1 MPLHIHS
8 ALSVDAVAIR
18 YGATTAVDNASF
30 DLPRGRV
37 LALLGPN
44 GAGKTSLLRVCE
56 GFRRPDD
63 GRVAVLGTD
72 PYTSRNWL
80 MPKVGIMPQQVA
92 VHPTARAGE
101 ILRLFASYA
110 ARPLPLDLL
119 IDRLSLAPLLTTPCR
134 RLSGGEQQRLALAL
148 AIVGRPELVFLD
160 EPTAGMDLQA
170 RHTTWTLIEE
180 LRADGVAIL
189 LTTHLL
195 DEAERLADDV
205 VIVDHGRVI
214 ATGSPAQLTANSRP
228 RSHSG
233 PSAWFGVRRRT
244 GRSRFTGP
252 STVAKRRCGC
262 AGPGTAAV
270 HGLTPARAEVLWVL
284 HRTGPCTQRQLS
296 QLLKCTP
303 RNVTGLVDALERA
316 GFVERTAHPSDRRA
330 IVVRLSEPG
339 RSLIVGWSSDREQGT
354 TQLLAGIAD
363 DDLAVFSAVLDRV
376 LVRLR
381 AEYQMR

>member
-1 MPLHIHS
+1 MPLDIHS
-8 ALSVDAVAIR
+8 ALSVDTVAVR

-30 DLPRGRV
+30 DLHRGRV

-44 GAGKTSLLRVCE
+44 GAGKTSLLQICE

-72 PYTSRNWL
+72 PYTSRDWL

-205 VIVDHGRVI
+205 VIIDHGRVI
-214 ATGSPAQLTANSRP
+214 ATGSPAQLTANSGIDRLDIDADP
-228 RSHSG
+228 AIPLDDLRRRLPAG
-233 PSAWFGVRRRT
+233 CTAEEALTGRYTIQGAIDTAGLTDVLAWF
-244 GRSRFTGP
+244 
-252 STVAKRRCGC
+252 A
-262 AGPGTAAV
+262 AGGAHVTAV
-270 HGLTPARAEVLWVL
+270 HSQRKTLEDVFLTLTNRGVN
-284 HRTGPCTQRQLS
+284 R
-296 QLLKCTP
+296 
-303 RNVTGLVDALERA
+303 
-316 GFVERTAHPSDRRA
+316 
-330 IVVRLSEPG
+330 
-339 RSLIVGWSSDREQGT
+339 
-354 TQLLAGIAD
+354 
-363 DDLAVFSAVLDRV
+363 
-376 LVRLR
+376 
-381 AEYQMR
+381 